1 MPVRLYFQPMRHE
14 SDWWL
19 GGFLAGFLLGLA
31 LTLLY
36 TWFLVPRT
44 PPTTPANLNPHD
56 KEIYTVLIAAA
67 YRHTGDLQ
75 TARRQLADLKYRHPA
90 ETVAALT
97 RAYIDRNADPRDIRS
112 LATLADALGK
122 TESYML
128 VYLATETATP
138 SPTATATPTP
148 LPTATPSPTAKPTVS
163 RTITPRP
170 TPTPATFGVAQ
181 SVPLCDPN
189 GNRTLRIFVR
199 SANGDGVP
207 GVKVVVSWAGGENTL
222 YTGFKS
228 VENPGY
234 ADFTM
239 AVNRTYTVK
248 LPDFPGDDARDINI
262 STVQCTNLPESIVPS
277 WQLVFQQTP

>member
-1 MPVRLYFQPMRHE
+1 MRHD

-19 GGFLAGFLLGLA
+19 GGFFAAFLLGLA
-31 LTLLY
+31 VTLLY
-36 TWFLVPRT
+36 TWFLAPRT
-44 PPTTPANLNPHD
+44 PPTTPANLNSHD

-67 YRHTGDLQ
+67 YRHTGNLQ
-75 TARRQLADLKYRHPA
+75 TAQQQLAELKYRRPA
-90 ETVAALT
+90 ETIAALT
-97 RAYIDRNADPRDIRS
+97 RAYINRNADPRDIRS
-112 LATLADALGK
+112 LAMLADALGK

-128 VYLATETATP
+128 VYLATATTTP
-138 SPTATATPTP
+138 SPTPTVTPT
-148 LPTATPSPTAKPTVS
+148 LSPTATPSPTAKPTVS
-163 RTITPRP
+163 HTTTPRP
-170 TPTPATFGVAQ
+170 TATPPTFSVAQ

-199 SANGDGVP
+199 DATGSGVP

-248 LPDFPGDDARDINI
+248 LPAFPSEDARDINI
-262 STVQCTNLPESIVPS
+262 SAVQCSNLPENIVPS
-277 WQLVFQQTP
+277 WQLVFQQNAQP